1 MSMRKVMETGCVTRA
16 ARPAVAARR
25 TIAARAGRG
34 ATNGRAGILTSTP
47 AWRKRPF
54 MGYFF
59 ERACLRLKAE
69 QFSTNFFM
77 T

>member
-1 MSMRKVMETGCVTRA
+1 MRDARGA
-16 ARPAVAARR
+16 ASGEARR
-25 TIAARAGRG
+25 PIRASRG

-54 MGYFF
+54 MGYFS
-59 ERACLRLKAE
+59 ERTCLRLKAE